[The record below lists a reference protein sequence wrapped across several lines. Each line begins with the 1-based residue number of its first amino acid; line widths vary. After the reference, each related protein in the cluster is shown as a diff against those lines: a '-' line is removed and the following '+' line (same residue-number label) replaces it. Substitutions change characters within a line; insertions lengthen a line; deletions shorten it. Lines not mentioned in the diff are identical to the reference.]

1 MGKSSVSKLFAKMI
15 AAAAAVVFAFG
26 MTKPVQAELLTWHYN
41 ERTRAPG
48 LGRNIPTAIN
58 VYTDGAYDID
68 VTHERGFISGVQYD
82 IIRVIP
88 NEHAFVQVD
97 YSPYPVGMG
106 ELADWETISRGYSY
120 AGGINGG
127 YFSNTEYEYGRPVGA
142 VRRHNAWTYWNGIE
156 NTPSY
161 GTGYATAYIDGED
174 MWIRYHGWM
183 WNDWYGDDSWH
194 WWTGYLIN
202 AEYGISGSFTYFV
215 DGVQQDITGGASGY
229 HYQNRAITILAQKA
243 NNEYML
249 ITIFG
254 GLSEETLINFLY
266 ELGAYDAIRMDGG
279 GSTQMIYET
288 DVIREVLPELAW
300 TRLSQIDPGNFS
312 EEIGY
317 VSVKKDDAVF
327 HLSPSINSI
336 KASDAVKGE
345 TYPVYSSEENE
356 DGLWY
361 CVAENTWI
369 LSEAGVSYSDRLSL
383 EQAARRERWAGI
395 EAERAALAR
404 AERDAMN
411 EPEIIDT
418 GEEVIMGIEIN
429 TEGLYIYSD
438 KSVNSDVLGQAI
450 ENKTYNVYEVKSID
464 QYIWYRIGS
473 YMWIADADG
482 QVSVKLY
489 EEE

>member
-1 MGKSSVSKLFAKMI
+1 MQKSGFRKLMSTVIAVS
-15 AAAAAVVFAFG
+15 AVVLLLFRPL
-26 MTKPVQAELLTWHYN
+26 PVQAEQLAWHYD
-41 ERTRAPG
+41 ERARAAG
-48 LGRNIPTAIN
+48 LGRNVPTAID
-58 VYTDGAYDID
+58 VYTDGTYDID
-68 VTHERGFISGVQYD
+68 VTHERGYISGVPYD

-88 NEHAFVQVD
+88 NEHAFLQVD
-97 YSPYPVGMG
+97 YCPYPVGLG
-106 ELADWETISRGYSY
+106 ELADWDTISRGYAY

-183 WNDWYGDDSWH
+183 WNDWYGDESWH

-202 AEYGISGSFTYFV
+202 AEYGISGSYTYFV

-229 HYQNRAITILAQKA
+229 RYQNRAITILAQKA

-254 GLSEETLINFLY
+254 GLSEETIINFLY

-288 DVIREVLPELAW
+288 DAVREVLPEVKW
-300 TRLSQIDPGNFS
+300 TRLSQIDPGNFT

-317 VSVKKDDAVF
+317 VAVKKDDAFF
-327 HLSPSINSI
+327 HFSPSIASS
-336 KASDAVKGE
+336 KAADAENGT
-345 TYPVYSSEENE
+345 TYPVYSVEENE

-361 CVAENTWI
+361 CVGENEWI
-369 LSEAGVSYSDRLSL
+369 MSETGVSYSDREAL

-395 EAERAALAR
+395 EAEKAAIAR

-429 TEGLYIYSD
+429 IEGLNIYAD
-438 KSVNSDVLGQAI
+438 TNVNSDILGQAI
-450 ENKTYNVYEVKSID
+450 ENKTYSVYEVKKMD

-473 YMWIADADG
+473 YLWIADADG
-482 QVSVKLY
+482 LVSVILN